1 MSPSKAVVLTSGG
14 LDSATCLAIA
24 TAAGYECY
32 TLSFDY
38 GQKHR
43 AELQAAQQL
52 SHHFGAREH
61 QTVTLGIGQLGGS
74 ALTDTAINIPDATQ
88 QTTIPTTYVPARNT
102 VFLAIALGWAEV
114 LKAQDIFIGV
124 SSVDYSGYP
133 DCRPAFIN
141 AFQALADVA
150 TKTGIEGQPIRI
162 NTPLL
167 YLTKAAT
174 IQQGIALGVDYS
186 LTISCYRAD
195 AAGHACGTCDSCH
208 LRRQGFLAAGIAD
221 PTIYIGSS

>member
-1 MSPSKAVVLTSGG
+1 MSKSKAVILTSGG

-43 AELQAAQQL
+43 AELHAAQRL
-52 SHHFGAREH
+52 STQFGAREH
-61 QTVTLGIGQLGGS
+61 QTVSLDMGKLGGS
-74 ALTDTAINIPDATQ
+74 ALIDAAIEVPEYSAGQAIPV
-88 QTTIPTTYVPARNT
+88 TYVPARNT

-114 LKAQDIFIGV
+114 LKAYDIFVGI

-133 DCRPAFIN
+133 DCRPAFVN

-150 TKTGIEGQPIRI
+150 TKTGVEGKPIRI
-162 NTPLL
+162 NAPLL
-167 YLTKAAT
+167 SLSKAAT
-174 IQQGIALGVDYS
+174 IQKGIELGVDYR
-186 LTISCYRAD
+186 LTVSCYRAD
-195 AAGHACGTCDSCH
+195 EAGRGCGTCDSCT
-208 LRRQGFLAAGIAD
+208 LRKQGFSEAGVAD
-221 PTIYIGSS
+221 PTVYYN